1 MNNTNHT
8 NDINHIDNTTKTH
21 TIEETYKEI
30 NNQAH
35 NNTTNTSTADHILI
49 EIQKSSQQKWNN
61 NNIFKAAKNP
71 KNPFY
76 TLVMLPYP
84 SGQIHM
90 GHIRNYTIGDVFAW
104 FKRYNN
110 FDVLN
115 PMGWDAFGLPAE
127 NAAIKNKKHPNEWTN
142 TNISEMKEQLTNAG
156 FSYDWE
162 REISTCS
169 PEYYTQMQKIF
180 LLFYE
185 NGIAYKKES
194 IVNWDPVEKTV
205 LANEQVIDGKGW
217 RSGAVV
223 EKKLLNQWFLKIS
236 NFAEDLLKGLNSLEK
251 WPEQV
256 KTMQKNWIGK
266 SMGAEINFKIFNE
279 MSDKI
284 SNTIS
289 DKIDK
294 SQTQIHSYTQQDSQ
308 QNYLNDI
315 EQKNIAVFTTRP
327 ETLFGGTFICISIHH
342 QIVRNLMSSKSY
354 PDSAKE
360 ELSNFIAKCN
370 KGGTAQQDL
379 DNMEKLGFF
388 TGIYATNPVNSV
400 KMPVYIANYVTS
412 DYGTGAV
419 FACPAHDERDYEF
432 AKKYNLPI
440 VQVIKADTTDIAH
453 TSDTHSNTFTS
464 QTDKQNSET
473 ATISDHSHI
482 HHNNHKNHNNNLPYT
497 EKSGIICNSNFLN
510 GMTVQNAFREMLN
523 HIEKNNIGIKK
534 ITYRLRDW
542 GVSRQRYWGC
552 PIPMIYCDNCGML
565 KANEPVILPSDVSFE
580 KPGNPL
586 ETHPTWKHTT
596 CYKCGGKATRD
607 TDTLDTFFD
616 SSWYFLRYCS
626 PHSKNIID
634 IDEVNKWMPVQ
645 QYIGGVE
652 HAILHLLYAR
662 FFTRALVKCEALSGS
677 FLEPFTELFTQGMVC
692 HETYKDEDGNWVS
705 PQDVIT
711 SKESKVLSDNDDL
724 IENSNNI
731 QSNDNNPNSSNSHSG
746 NIEKIHRITKSKIT
760 VGPSEKMSKSKL
772 NIVSAVEILKTYG
785 ADTLRMFIL
794 SDTPPEKD
802 FHWNINGL
810 NGCKKYLHNVLNESQ
825 KLKNILNICKRM
837 DISKDSEAKNNVS
850 KNNGSKENTSKDSI
864 SYNNDRNIFEFFSH
878 TSASANSKTKITSK
892 EFMKMT
898 QEFINKSTEHITA
911 YQLNSYIA
919 QIRIFSNMLFATTN
933 ELLQTLQTLHNSQTL
948 KRSHNS
954 NNISIENINMD
965 DINMDNINS
974 ENLQKSISL
983 LTHGWKTFLIVTSP
997 VIPHLCEEI
1006 WSNIFEKNT
1015 CSANYYLSNSHSPS
1029 EHSSNDDPSTLQ
1041 KSSSLYKQK
1050 WPLVKE
1056 VEKEYNIVVQLNSKI
1071 MGAFTCNKKDAN
1083 DDEFLKS
1090 KAINLIKEKI
1100 NEKKDRSNLDT
1111 NNIKKIIAVK
1121 ERIVNV
1127 LL

>member
-1 MNNTNHT
+1 MNDTNHVNNATCTNQTSNTNRTSQTNNTS
-8 NDINHIDNTTKTH
+8 DTT
-21 TIEETYKEI
+21 
-30 NNQAH
+30 H
-35 NNTTNTSTADHILI
+35 NKTTNTSTTDNTLI
-49 EIQKSSQQKWNN
+49 EIQKSSQQKWKDNHA
-61 NNIFKAAKNP
+61 FKTAKNP

-127 NAAIKNKKHPNEWTN
+127 NAAIKNKKHPNEWTS
-142 TNISEMKEQLTNAG
+142 TNISEMKEQLINAG
-156 FSYDWE
+156 FSYDWD

-169 PEYYTQMQKIF
+169 PEYYTQMQRIF

-194 IVNWDPVEKTV
+194 IVNWDPVENTV

-217 RSGAVV
+217 RSGATV
-223 EKKLLNQWFLKIS
+223 EKKLLNQWFLNIS
-236 NFAEDLLKGLNSLEK
+236 SFAEDLLEGLNSLEK

-266 SMGAEINFKIFNE
+266 SMGAEIRFKISNEMSNEISNEMRGKIFNQT
-279 MSDKI
+279 
-284 SNTIS
+284 SNETPNE
-289 DKIDK
+289 
-294 SQTQIHSYTQQDSQ
+294 TQNHS
-308 QNYLNDI
+308 NDI
-315 EQKNIAVFTTRP
+315 ENVENDIKEKDIAVFTTRP

-342 QIVRNLMSSKSY
+342 SIVRNLMSSKSY
-354 PDSAKE
+354 SDSAKK
-360 ELSNFIAKCN
+360 ELSDFIAKCS

-379 DNMEKLGFF
+379 DNMEKFGLF
-388 TGIYATNPVNSV
+388 TGIYAINPVNSV
-400 KMPVYIANYVTS
+400 KMPVYVANYVTS

-440 VQVIKADTTDIAH
+440 VQVIKNADIANTTNITNTTNIDQAPNTNSHQHNHQQH
-453 TSDTHSNTFTS
+453 THNSNTQS
-464 QTDKQNSET
+464 NYNNS
-473 ATISDHSHI
+473 H
-482 HHNNHKNHNNNLPYT
+482 NNLPYT
-497 EKSGIICNSNFLN
+497 KKSGILCNSNFLD
-510 GMTVQNAFREMLN
+510 GMTVQDAFKEMLN
-523 HIEKNNIGIKK
+523 HIEKNDIGTKK

-552 PIPMIYCDNCGML
+552 PIPIIYCDNCGML
-565 KANEPVILPSDVSFE
+565 KANEPVILPNDVSFD

-586 ETHPTWKHTT
+586 DMHPMWKHTT

-626 PHSKNIID
+626 PHAKNIID

-662 FFTRALVKCEALSGS
+662 FFTRALVKCGVLSGS

-692 HETYKDEDGNWVS
+692 HETYKDEDGNWAS
-705 PQDVIT
+705 PQDVINVKD
-711 SKESKVLSDNDDL
+711 SKEHLGSNLCSDLDGELGGD
-724 IENSNNI
+724 SHPTDS
-731 QSNDNNPNSSNSHSG
+731 QSSNVQ
-746 NIEKIHRITKSKIT
+746 KIHRITKSKIT

-772 NIVSAVEILKTYG
+772 NLVSAVEILNSYG

-802 FHWNINGL
+802 FHWNVNGL

-825 KLKNILNICKRM
+825 NLKNILNVCKKLGM
-837 DISKDSEAKNNVS
+837 DISRNGDGLNSSDGLNNSADLDNSASE
-850 KNNGSKENTSKDSI
+850 
-864 SYNNDRNIFEFFSH
+864 NNDNNNIFDFLIHSSDS
-878 TSASANSKTKITSK
+878 TNSKADSDSKTNLRTKTTAK

-933 ELLQTLQTLHNSQTL
+933 EFLHNLQNLQTLQNSQTRHSTEKL
-948 KRSHNS
+948 SIGDIN
-954 NNISIENINMD
+954 IENV
-965 DINMDNINS
+965 
-974 ENLQKSISL
+974 QKSISL
-983 LTHGWKTFLIVTSP
+983 LIYGWQTFLIVTSP

-1006 WSNIFEKNT
+1006 WSSIFENT
-1015 CSANYYLSNSHSPS
+1015 AYMSDDG
-1029 EHSSNDDPSTLQ
+1029 SSIPQ
-1041 KSSSLYKQK
+1041 KSSSLYEQK
-1050 WPLVKE
+1050 WPLIKE
-1056 VEKEYNIVVQLNSKI
+1056 VQKEYNIVVQLNGKI
-1071 MGAFTCNKKDAN
+1071 MGVFICNKKDAN
-1083 DDEFLKS
+1083 DEEFLKS
-1090 KAINLIKEKI
+1090 KAINLIKEKRK
-1100 NEKKDRSNLDT
+1100 EKMNDKQDKSSFGTLDKNSA
-1111 NNIKKIIAVK
+1111 NNIKKIIVVK

-1127 LL
+1127 LR